1 MLHSAVKSFG
11 DGTKVTKAI
20 KSDAD
25 YVLLQEDL
33 NAVYQWSISTE
44 IGRKKKIWS
53 YFSTIFEKIG
63 NIFSKKEISSIH
75 FFFVLKCSVI

>member
-53 YFSTIFEKIG
+53 YFSTIFEKIS
-63 NIFSKKEISSIH
+63 NIFSN
-75 FFFVLKCSVI
+75 FFFPLYILFSS